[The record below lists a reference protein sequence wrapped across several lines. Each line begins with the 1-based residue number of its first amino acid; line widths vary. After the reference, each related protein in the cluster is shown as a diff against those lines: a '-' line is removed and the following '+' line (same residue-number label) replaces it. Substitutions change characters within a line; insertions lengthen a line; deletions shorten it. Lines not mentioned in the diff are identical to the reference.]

1 MLDRLYTAHEPE
13 IKENQTPARI
23 RFMEIKR
30 KMPGTQYGRAR
41 VKGLSPCS
49 RNQAP
54 GAKSVRNMPALTS
67 LCRLG
72 QAKQNAPSGVET
84 EGAPGGTD

>member
-1 MLDRLYTAHEPE
+1 M
-13 IKENQTPARI
+13 PARV

-30 KMPGTQYGRAR
+30 NMPGTQYGRAR

-54 GAKSVRNMPALTS
+54 GAKIVRNMPALTS
-67 LCRLG
+67 LWLG